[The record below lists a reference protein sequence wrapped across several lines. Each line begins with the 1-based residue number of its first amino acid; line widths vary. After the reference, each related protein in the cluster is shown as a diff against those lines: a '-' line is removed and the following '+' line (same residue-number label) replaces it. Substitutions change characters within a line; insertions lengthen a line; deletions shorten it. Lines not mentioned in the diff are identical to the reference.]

1 MKKQTTKTYYEAA
14 HYEHRKNV
22 HGLLMIIIF
31 ITALIMA
38 FSSCTTSRRMK
49 DPCKERRGMS
59 GYGYGW
65 IKCRETKKVF
75 ILAPDGAIVCTYYDS
90 K

>member
-1 MKKQTTKTYYEAA
+1 MVHSYFVILLGIIGAMLFLMSCSPKHGCYGTK
-14 HYEHRKNV
+14 
-22 HGLLMIIIF
+22 
-31 ITALIMA
+31 
-38 FSSCTTSRRMK
+38 
-49 DPCKERRGMS
+49 GMS
-59 GYGYGW
+59 GYGW